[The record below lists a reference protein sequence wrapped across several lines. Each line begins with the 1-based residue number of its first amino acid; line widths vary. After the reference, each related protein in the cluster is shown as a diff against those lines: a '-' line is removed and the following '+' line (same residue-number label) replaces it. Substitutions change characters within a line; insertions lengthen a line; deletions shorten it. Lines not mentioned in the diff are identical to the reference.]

1 MTATRAVMNPDALPS
16 MFDNAVILSANVYP
30 KPTYSPTQTISPKMP
45 HNANRAHVNLV
56 IPLM

>member
-1 MTATRAVMNPDALPS
+1 MNPDALPS

-56 IPLM
+56 IPLI